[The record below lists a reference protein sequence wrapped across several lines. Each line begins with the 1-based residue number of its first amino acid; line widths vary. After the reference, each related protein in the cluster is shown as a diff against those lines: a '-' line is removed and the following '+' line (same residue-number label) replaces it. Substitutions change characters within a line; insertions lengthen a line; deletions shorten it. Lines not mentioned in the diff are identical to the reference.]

1 MGESENRR
9 KMVSPEQQPPEDN
22 RKPLTDLAP
31 WADVLSKGIAAMA
44 IALYVSG
51 FLIVSLHHYKYGFV
65 DTNLFRARILAA
77 GAWFFFLSGVP
88 IFAVTRI
95 RTQVLQMS
103 LLQLAVFAYPYYA
116 GCLFLTL
123 LANPFFSFS
132 DYSPW
137 PGPAPHPWWWLLITI
152 VLLGVLIFLIDWK
165 KSPRIVTAV
174 ASVSVVLFYA
184 HYPLRDLLVD
194 HRFQPSAVTLWFF
207 AVGVLSIV
215 EVKARLRG
223 GDWEKTAF
231 LVLGALFV
239 FAFFYYPH
247 IKAPWG
253 GGTPVNITVY
263 FTKDSAVKPSQA
275 VSAQL
280 VDESDAGIYIVAPN
294 ETKAIF
300 VPRNAVALIYFSDR
314 IADSA
319 LLRDNK

>member
-1 MGESENRR
+1 
-9 KMVSPEQQPPEDN
+9 MVTPEQQSPEDN
-22 RKPLTDLAP
+22 RKLLADLAP
-31 WADVLSKGIAAMA
+31 WADVLSKGIAAIA

-77 GAWFFFLSGVP
+77 GAWFFFLSGIP
-88 IFAVTRI
+88 IFVVTRI
-95 RTQVLQMS
+95 RAQTLQMS
-103 LLQLAVFAYPYYA
+103 WLQLAVFSYPYYG
-116 GCLFLTL
+116 GCLFLSV
-123 LANPFFSFS
+123 LASPFFSFS

-137 PGPAPHPWWWLLITI
+137 LFPVPHAWWLILVTI
-152 VLLGVLIFLIDWK
+152 VLIGFFIFLIDSK
-165 KSPRIVTAV
+165 RVPRMVTAI
-174 ASVSVVLFYA
+174 ASVSLVLLFVSYTA
-184 HYPLRDLLVD
+184 RDLLID
-194 HRFQPSAVTLWFF
+194 HRFQQSAVILWFF
-207 AVGVLSIV
+207 AVGVLTIA

-223 GDWEKTAF
+223 GDWEKTVF

-247 IKAPWG
+247 IKAAWG
-253 GGTPVNITVY
+253 GGTPVSITVY
-263 FTKDSAVKPSQA
+263 FTKDSAMKPSQA

-280 VDESDAGIYIVAPN
+280 VDESDAGLYIVGPN

-300 VPRNAVALIYFSDR
+300 VPRNAIALVYFSDR